1 MNPCPDRVNI
11 PPAALHPAYI
21 YRSGQILL
29 GFNSSTSIVPISKM
43 HEPLLSSRP
52 IRSAADLGAAIRSAR
67 KALGLTL
74 EQLSGLS
81 GLGVRFLSELERG
94 KATAQLGKALEVAKL
109 LGISVLAESRADS
122 EP

>member
-1 MNPCPDRVNI
+1 
-11 PPAALHPAYI
+11 
-21 YRSGQILL
+21 
-29 GFNSSTSIVPISKM
+29 M